1 LPQQEAVAM
10 TKNVRIAI
18 SGEAVRRG
26 TIGCTVCVAVAL
38 GLGVLVTAQ
47 NAITTPAAHFGFEL
61 AADGKYAMWEQEVA
75 YYQQLAKESDRIDLQ
90 VVGKS
95 TQGRPF
101 LLLTISSPQNLAKA
115 QRYKDISRQ
124 MADPRGLT
132 PQQID
137 ALAAEGRA
145 VVLVTLGQHSTEVA
159 SAQMGPRLVH
169 RLATGN
175 DDQIRT
181 ILDNTIFLLIP
192 SFNPDGHD
200 HVGDWV
206 RQSAGTPYEGAG
218 PPDLYGAYIGHD
230 NNRDGY
236 MLSQIESQHWAKVVY
251 QDWFPQVYKD
261 THQQGSY
268 GARITI
274 PPKYDPI
281 NPHVDPL
288 MWRTSQLLGGAMG
301 TRLEAEGV
309 TGVESQVHYDAW
321 FMASF
326 HGVANLSNMTS
337 FHTESAS
344 ARLVWPLYIH
354 PEQIGPGSRGRPE
367 NKAQMTFP
375 HPWPGGWWR
384 MSDIAR
390 QQEIETLALV
400 ETMGRHRHSFLK
412 NRALAASRQ
421 IQNGA
426 AEPPY
431 AHVIP
436 MNQHDPG
443 TAAKF
448 AAVLMMNGIEV
459 HRAADRFTTRS
470 RTVEAGDLIVR
481 LDQPSRALV
490 KTMIEPM
497 IYPDNEWTRARDGS
511 PLPPYDMASFTLG
524 DHMGVESFALD
535 EKATAK
541 LEKLTA
547 APKPAGRISGS
558 GSAGWL
564 LTPAWNDSFRA
575 VNRLLKNG
583 GAVYRVAKP
592 PQPWAPGTFWIPA
605 AGPNSSAI
613 VQGLATEFGL
623 PFAAAAAAPAGPF
636 TQLKPLRI
644 ALYRRYAGG
653 NMDEGWTRYLFDQWE
668 FPYSRVDADEI
679 RKGGLAAKYD
689 VVLIADDTVRALV
702 GGGAP
707 EAAATPFAAAA
718 LPAEFSK
725 TLGNAGVDALKE
737 FVLGGGS
744 LVLLD
749 HATALASERFGV
761 PVRNPVAGLSDKE
774 FFVPGSSLRVQFDP
788 AQPLA
793 YGMPR
798 ESTVLFFESVAFDIN
813 NSIGNDRISVVARY
827 HDRDLLRGG
836 WLDGE
841 QHLVRLPALLDV
853 SYGKGRIAMI
863 GFRAQNRAQTHGTFK
878 VLFNALYRAGAVE
891 VPASGTVTSR

>member
-1 LPQQEAVAM
+1 M
-10 TKNVRIAI
+10 R
-18 SGEAVRRG
+18 
-26 TIGCTVCVAVAL
+26 TIHVPVCLAL
-38 GLGVLVTAQ
+38 LLAAPFAQAQ
-47 NAITTPAAHFGFEL
+47 NSITSPAAHFGFDL
-61 AADGKYAMWEQEVA
+61 AADGTFAMWDQEVA
-75 YYQQLAKESDRIDLQ
+75 YYEKLARESDRVDLQ
-90 VVGKS
+90 VLGKS
-95 TQGRPF
+95 TLGRPF
-101 LLLTISSPQNLAKA
+101 LMLTISSPQNLAKA
-115 QRYKDISRQ
+115 DRYKEISRQ

-132 PQQID
+132 PEQID

-145 VVLVTLGQHSTEVA
+145 VVLVTLGLHSTEVA
-159 SAQMGPRLVH
+159 SSQMGPRMVY
-169 RLATGN
+169 RLATSN
-175 DDQIRT
+175 DDQVRT

-200 HVGDWV
+200 LVGEWIKK
-206 RQSAGTPYEGAG
+206 SAGTPYEGAG
-218 PPDLYGAYIGHD
+218 PPEVYGAYIGHD

-236 MLSQIESQHWAKVVY
+236 MLSQVESQHWAKVVY
-251 QDWFPQVYKD
+251 RDWFPQVYKD

-301 TRLEAEGV
+301 TKLEAEGV

-354 PEQIGPGSRGRPE
+354 PQQIIPGTRGRPE

-400 ETMGRHRHSFLK
+400 ETMGRYRQNFLK
-412 NRALAASRQ
+412 NRALAALRQ
-421 IQNGA
+421 IERGA
-426 AEPPY
+426 AEVG
-431 AHVIP
+431 HVIP

-448 AAVLMMNGIEV
+448 ASTLMMNGVEV
-459 HRAADRFTTRS
+459 HRAMERFTSGS
-470 RTVEAGDLIVR
+470 RVVEPGDLIVR
-481 LDQPSRALV
+481 LDQPSRALI
-490 KTMIEPM
+490 KTMIEPL
-497 IYPDNEWTRARDGS
+497 IYPDNEWTRRRDGF
-511 PLPPYDMASFTLG
+511 PLAPYDMASFTLA
-524 DHMGVESFALD
+524 DHMGVESFRLT
-535 EKATAK
+535 EKITAK
-541 LEKLTA
+541 LEKLTSP
-547 APKPAGRISGS
+547 PKPAGRIAGT

-575 VNRLLKNG
+575 ANRILKNG
-583 GAVYRVAKP
+583 GAVYRLSNP

-605 AGPNSSAI
+605 SGPTNAATI
-613 VQGLATEFGL
+613 QALATEFGL
-623 PFAAAAAAPAGPF
+623 PFTAIASAPTALARRGPGEGGAMS
-636 TQLKPLRI
+636 QLKPLRV

-653 NMDEGWTRYLFDQWE
+653 NMDEGWTRFLFDQWE
-668 FPYSRVDADEI
+668 FPYTRVDADEI
-679 RKGGLAAKYD
+679 KKGGLNAKYD
-689 VVLIADDTVRALV
+689 AVLIADDTVRAIV
-702 GGGAP
+702 GAGGGGGEAP
-707 EAAATPFAAAA
+707 ANPFGAPA
-718 LPAEFSK
+718 LPAEYTK

-737 FVLGGGS
+737 FVRSGGS

-749 HATALASERFGV
+749 NSSLLAMERFGV
-761 PVRNPVAGLSDKE
+761 PVRNPVAGVSEKE
-774 FFVPGSSLRVQFDP
+774 FFAPGSSLRVHVDP
-788 AQPLA
+788 TQPLG
-793 YGMPR
+793 YGMPD
-798 ESTVLFFESVAFDIN
+798 ETTVVFFESVAFDIN
-813 NSIGNDRISVVARY
+813 NSNANDRISVVARY

-841 QHLVRLPALLDV
+841 KYLAGMPALLDV
-853 SYGKGRIAMI
+853 RYGNGHIAMI
-863 GFRAQNRAQTHGTFK
+863 GFRAQNRAQAYGTFK
-878 VLFNALYRAGAVE
+878 VLFNALYRSGAVN
-891 VPASGTVTSR
+891 VP

>member
-1 LPQQEAVAM
+1 VS
-10 TKNVRIAI
+10 TKM
-18 SGEAVRRG
+18 
-26 TIGCTVCVAVAL
+26 IGRVVCVAL
-38 GLGVLVTAQ
+38 VLAGFVRAQ
-47 NAITTPAAHFGFEL
+47 SAITTPSAHFGFEL
-61 AADGKYAMWEQEVA
+61 TADGRFAMWDQEVA
-75 YYQQLAKESDRIDLQ
+75 YYEKLAKESDRIDLQ
-90 VVGKS
+90 VLGKS

-115 QRYKDISRQ
+115 DRYKEISRQ
-124 MADPRGLT
+124 LADPRGLT
-132 PQQID
+132 QQQVD

-145 VVLVTLGQHSTEVA
+145 VVLVSLGQHSTEVA
-159 SAQMGPRLVH
+159 SSQMGPRLVY
-169 RLATGN
+169 RMATSN
-175 DDQIRT
+175 DDQVRT

-200 HVGDWV
+200 IVGEWLKK
-206 RQSAGTPYEGAG
+206 SAGTPFEGAG
-218 PPDLYGAYIGHD
+218 PPELYGAYIGHD

-236 MLSQIESQHWAKVVY
+236 MLSQVESQHWAKVVY

-288 MWRTSQLLGGAMG
+288 IWRTSQLLGGAMG
-301 TRLEAEGV
+301 TKLEAEGV

-344 ARLVWPLYIH
+344 AKLIWPLYIH
-354 PEQIGPGSRGRPE
+354 PQQIGPGSRGRPE

-384 MSDIAR
+384 MSDIGR

-400 ETMGRHRHSFLK
+400 ETMGRYRQNFLK

-421 IQNGA
+421 VEKGA
-426 AEPPY
+426 TEAPY
-431 AHVIP
+431 GHVIP

-443 TAAKF
+443 TAVKF
-448 AAVLMMNGIEV
+448 ASILMMNGIEV
-459 HRAADRFTTRS
+459 HRATQRFTAGS
-470 RTVEAGDLIVR
+470 RAVESGDLIVR
-481 LDQPSRALV
+481 LDQPSRALI

-497 IYPDNEWTRARDGS
+497 VYPDSEWTRARDGS

-524 DHMGVESFALD
+524 DHMGVESFPLE
-535 EKATAK
+535 EKITAK

-547 APKPAGRISGS
+547 APKLAGKITGT

-583 GAVYRVAKP
+583 GSVYRLP
-592 PQPWAPGTFWIPA
+592 TSQQSWAPGTFWIPA
-605 AGPNSSAI
+605 GGAISAEA
-613 VQGLATEFGL
+613 VQALATEFGL
-623 PFAAAAAAPAGPF
+623 PFAAVASAPAGPMS
-636 TQLKPLRI
+636 QLKPLRV

-653 NMDEGWTRYLFDQWE
+653 NMDEGWTRFLFDQGE

-679 RKGGLAAKYD
+679 KKGGLNAKYD
-689 VVLIADDTVRALV
+689 AVLIADDTVRAIV
-702 GGGAP
+702 GATGPEPAP
-707 EAAATPFAAAA
+707 NPFAPAG
-718 LPAEFSK
+718 LPAEYTK
-725 TLGNAGVDALKE
+725 ALGNAGVDALKE
-737 FVLGGGS
+737 FVRSGGS

-749 HATALASERFGV
+749 HSTALATERFGV
-761 PVRNPVAGLSDKE
+761 PVRNPLAGLSDKE
-774 FFVPGSSLRVQFDP
+774 FFVPGSSLRVHVDP
-788 AQPLA
+788 TQPLA
-793 YGMPR
+793 YGMPK
-798 ESTVLFFESVAFDIN
+798 EATVVFFESVAFDIN
-813 NSIGNDRISVVARY
+813 NSNANDQISVVARY

-841 QHLVRLPALLDV
+841 KYLVGMPALLDV
-853 SYGKGRIAMI
+853 AYGKGHIAMV
-863 GFRAQNRAQTHGTFK
+863 GFRAQNRAQAYGTFK
-878 VLFNALYRAGAVE
+878 VLFNALYQAGAVN
-891 VPASGTVTSR
+891 VPASGSVTSR